1 MELFPSVNCC
11 LFSCPSMCS
20 WRAQVGRYE
29 EFLGFIFD
37 QSCAQN
43 LVSKGGKCCAVW
55 EQCAQSGVSMMLVRA
70 EHRARHLGCPSF
82 VRSPRGDV
90 LLALPTPLL
99 HEGKGCSGHPQVVFT
114 MAGCGI
120 TQLRCP
126 QMPGY
131 HLLPIHPICGLVL
144 PGSRSGQGSLSMTAA
159 HLFFPSFILCLF
171 LFGLHCSS
179 RMSFLTGC
187 LQCQYFTITAVSQ
200 TLWTV
205 GDLGVTMV

>member
-1 MELFPSVNCC
+1 MTCTGREIWGISGIYFWSKLCTELGEQRWEVLRC
-11 LFSCPSMCS
+11 LRTVRS
-20 WRAQVGRYE
+20 
-29 EFLGFIFD
+29 
-37 QSCAQN
+37 
-43 LVSKGGKCCAVW
+43 
-55 EQCAQSGVSMMLVRA
+55 QSGVSMMLVRA

-114 MAGCGI
+114 MAECGI

-171 LFGLHCSS
+171 LFGLHCFS
-179 RMSFLTGC
+179 RMSFLTCC
-187 LQCQYFTITAVSQ
+187 LQCQYLTITAVSQ